1 MTLAPDSVRLPPRS
15 PEAAQSFAELFQ
27 DDFKIQQGV
36 ASGAERFLPNPYDD
50 VNSPESALR
59 RVGLT
64 PRKDYRDSYDP
75 AIFNDK
81 FHPGKTAASQLPQKE
96 ENTNEPPALV
106 DVTREPLDA
115 AAQEPPSLD
124 E

>member
-1 MTLAPDSVRLPPRS
+1 M
-15 PEAAQSFAELFQ
+15 
-27 DDFKIQQGV
+27 
-36 ASGAERFLPNPYDD
+36 PNPYDD

-64 PRKDYRDSYDP
+64 PQKDYRDSYDP

-81 FHPGKTAASQLPQKE
+81 VHPGKTAASQLPHKE

-115 AAQEPPSLD
+115 AAQEPASLD